1 MQILADIWKPSQ
13 TDSSRSGLIANE
25 RHLAP
30 FLKRG
35 DLPGRGGEHQKDARK
50 PAGENPVKL
59 GREACLHG
67 AVASF
72 PNILSAG
79 MAGNEFGKS
88 EFNLVRKWPG
98 VLLVFI
104 VMRHSFKSRT

>member
-1 MQILADIWKPSQ
+1 MQILADIWKPSP
-13 TDSSRSGLIANE
+13 TDIARSGFTANE

-35 DLPGRGGEHQKDARK
+35 DLPGRGGEYQKDARK
-50 PAGENPVKL
+50 PARENPVIDQ
-59 GREACLHG
+59 EACLHG

-79 MAGNEFGKS
+79 MAGNECGKS
-88 EFNLVRKWPG
+88 EFNLVGKWPG